1 MVSVFLVSD
10 TLSSSKMGNVR
21 AEEMPRSEPVS
32 LLVDM
37 DHNSGEG
44 PASNETQQPE
54 SHLSVI
60 KGQEDSRTECA
71 DSTSSVEMETDHQGR
86 LMNDSRTGGTHDN
99 SDEEPSQSNG
109 SNPMVG
115 DSKNDHLE
123 PARLSDGQQSQ
134 EANSVF
140 NSLINN
146 DNGKLLPSV
155 SAHQL
160 KTSGLTLPLFDAGS
174 SLDGSPVM
182 LDGVISSSSKVNDSK
197 TGDAKN
203 EDHVSQITDLTPHHR
218 KMIRSAKSFSPS
230 QKKQV
235 DLKRDL
241 LAPFES
247 VKEAVSKFGGIV
259 DWKAHRNQT
268 LERSKLVEQMFV
280 RVQKEKP
287 EYKKRPEDA
296 EEEKMNVLKELD
308 STKRQTEKLKLHLER
323 AQTEENQAKQDY
335 ELAKFRVDEMEH
347 GIGDE
352 ASVAARAQLEV
363 AKSRHAAAVSEL
375 KFVKEKLETLNK
387 EYAFLMNE
395 RDTAVK
401 KAEEVVS
408 ASKEVEKMVEELTI
422 ELIATREILESA
434 HAAHVEAEEKRIRVT
449 LARDQD
455 TKHWEKE
462 LKQVEEELQRLNQ
475 QIYSAKD
482 LKSKI
487 DFASALLLDLKAEL
501 AYYKSQTSKTTT
513 HVDVHAFVASLQ
525 KELED
530 AKVNIEKASA
540 EVDCLKVATISLKL
554 ELDRDKS
561 ELANIKQREHMA
573 SSAVALSE
581 AELATVTRVADEAK
595 SLAEMAR
602 EDLHKAEE
610 GAAQVKAGASAM
622 ESRLLAAEK
631 EIEAAKASEK
641 LALAAIEAFEKSE
654 STKSIDNMDSPP
666 SVTLSTEEYYN
677 LGKRANEA
685 KEEAKLRVEALV
697 SQVEVAKQSESISLE
712 RLEEVN
718 REIAERKEALK
729 VAMVKAEKARERK
742 FGIEQE
748 WRNWRG
754 EPKATELSQGENP
767 PRPSSEG
774 KKETK
779 NFKPNTSA
787 SSKIYKQ
794 GNNAETESLPKP
806 KLEKKKKKSL
816 LPKIFTLFSWK
827 KSHSSSS
834 KSHVNRK

>member
-1 MVSVFLVSD
+1 M
-10 TLSSSKMGNVR
+10 
-21 AEEMPRSEPVS
+21 
-32 LLVDM
+32 
-37 DHNSGEG
+37 
-44 PASNETQQPE
+44 NE
-54 SHLSVI
+54 
-60 KGQEDSRTECA
+60 
-71 DSTSSVEMETDHQGR
+71 
-86 LMNDSRTGGTHDN
+86 SRTGGTHDN
-99 SDEEPSQSNG
+99 SDEEPSQSTG

-134 EANSVF
+134 EANSVV

-146 DNGKLLPSV
+146 DNRKLLPSL
-155 SAHQL
+155 SAHEL
-160 KTSGLTLPLFDAGS
+160 KTSGLTLPLFDARS
-174 SLDGSPVM
+174 SPDGSPVM
-182 LDGVISSSSKVNDSK
+182 LDGAINDSK

-203 EDHVSQITDLTPHHR
+203 EDHVSQIADLTPHHR

-259 DWKAHRNQT
+259 DWKAHRNRT

-501 AYYKSQTSKTTT
+501 ASYKSQTSKTTT
-513 HVDVHAFVASLQ
+513 HIDVHAFVASLQ

-554 ELDRDKS
+554 ELDRNKS
-561 ELANIKQREHMA
+561 ELANSKQREHMA

-595 SLAEMAR
+595 SLAEIAR

-610 GAAQVKAGASAM
+610 EAAQVKAGASAM

-654 STKSIDNMDSPP
+654 STKSIDNVDSPP
-666 SVTLSTEEYYN
+666 GVTLSTEEYYN
-677 LGKRANEA
+677 LGERANEA
-685 KEEAKLRVEALV
+685 KEEAKLRVEAVV

-712 RLEEVN
+712 RLEEVS
-718 REIAERKEALK
+718 REMAVRKEALK

-748 WRNWRG
+748 WRKWRG

-779 NFKPNTSA
+779 NFKPNALA
-787 SSKIYKQ
+787 SSKPCKQ
-794 GNNAETESLPKP
+794 GNTTETESLPKP
-806 KLEKKKKKSL
+806 KLRKKKKSL
-816 LPKIFTLFSWK
+816 LPKIFTFFSWK
-827 KSHSSSS
+827 KSHSSAS
-834 KSHVNRK
+834 KSHVSRK

>member
-10 TLSSSKMGNVR
+10 TLSSSKMGNVKE
-21 AEEMPRSEPVS
+21 EEMPRSEPVS
-32 LLVDM
+32 LLVEM
-37 DHNSGEG
+37 DHNSGKG
-44 PASNETQQPE
+44 PASNETKQPE

-60 KGQEDSRTECA
+60 KGQGDSRTECA
-71 DSTSSVEMETDHQGR
+71 DITSSVEIETDHQGR
-86 LMNDSRTGGTHDN
+86 LMNESRTGGTHDN
-99 SDEEPSQSNG
+99 SDEEPSQSTG

-134 EANSVF
+134 EANSVV

-146 DNGKLLPSV
+146 DNRKLLPSL
-155 SAHQL
+155 SAHEL
-160 KTSGLTLPLFDAGS
+160 KTSGLTLPLFDARS
-174 SLDGSPVM
+174 SPDGSPVM
-182 LDGVISSSSKVNDSK
+182 LDGAINDSK

-203 EDHVSQITDLTPHHR
+203 EDHVSQIADLTPHHR

-259 DWKAHRNQT
+259 DWKAHRNRT

-501 AYYKSQTSKTTT
+501 ASYKSQTSKTTT
-513 HVDVHAFVASLQ
+513 HIDVHAFVASLQ

-554 ELDRDKS
+554 ELDRNKS
-561 ELANIKQREHMA
+561 ELANSKQREHMA

-595 SLAEMAR
+595 SLAEIAR

-610 GAAQVKAGASAM
+610 EAAQVKAGASAM

-654 STKSIDNMDSPP
+654 STKSIDNVDSPP
-666 SVTLSTEEYYN
+666 GVTLSTEEYYN
-677 LGKRANEA
+677 LGERANEA
-685 KEEAKLRVEALV
+685 KEEAKLRVEAVV

-712 RLEEVN
+712 RLEEVS
-718 REIAERKEALK
+718 REMAVRKEALK

-748 WRNWRG
+748 WRKWRG

-779 NFKPNTSA
+779 NFKPNALA
-787 SSKIYKQ
+787 SSKPCKQ
-794 GNNAETESLPKP
+794 GNTTETESLPKP
-806 KLEKKKKKSL
+806 KLRKKKKSL
-816 LPKIFTLFSWK
+816 LPKIFTFFSWK
-827 KSHSSSS
+827 KSHSSAS
-834 KSHVNRK
+834 KSHVSRK

>member
-1 MVSVFLVSD
+1 
-10 TLSSSKMGNVR
+10 MGNVKE
-21 AEEMPRSEPVS
+21 EEMPRSEPVS
-32 LLVDM
+32 LLVEM
-37 DHNSGEG
+37 DHNSGKG
-44 PASNETQQPE
+44 PASNETKQPE

-71 DSTSSVEMETDHQGR
+71 DITSSVEIETDHQGR

-99 SDEEPSQSNG
+99 SDEEPSQSTG

-134 EANSVF
+134 EANSVV

-146 DNGKLLPSV
+146 DNRKLLPSL

-160 KTSGLTLPLFDAGS
+160 KTSGLTLPLFDARS
-174 SLDGSPVM
+174 SPD
-182 LDGVISSSSKVNDSK
+182 
-197 TGDAKN
+197 GDAKN
-203 EDHVSQITDLTPHHR
+203 EDHVSQIADLTPHHR

-259 DWKAHRNQT
+259 DWKAHRNRT

-422 ELIATREILESA
+422 ELIAIREILESA

-501 AYYKSQTSKTTT
+501 ASYKSQTSKTTT
-513 HVDVHAFVASLQ
+513 HIDVHAFVASLQ
-525 KELED
+525 KELEN

-554 ELDRDKS
+554 ELDRNKS
-561 ELANIKQREHMA
+561 ELANSKQREHMA

-595 SLAEMAR
+595 SLAEIAR
-602 EDLHKAEE
+602 GDLHKAEE
-610 GAAQVKAGASAM
+610 EAAQVKAGASAM

-654 STKSIDNMDSPP
+654 STKSIDNVDSPP

-677 LGKRANEA
+677 LGERANEA
-685 KEEAKLRVEALV
+685 KEEAKLRVEAVV

-712 RLEEVN
+712 RLEEVS
-718 REIAERKEALK
+718 REMAVRKEALK

-748 WRNWRG
+748 WRKWRG

-779 NFKPNTSA
+779 NFKPNTLA
-787 SSKIYKQ
+787 SSKPCKQ
-794 GNNAETESLPKP
+794 GNTTETESLPKP
-806 KLEKKKKKSL
+806 KLRKKKKSL
-816 LPKIFTLFSWK
+816 LPKIFTFFSWK
-827 KSHSSSS
+827 KSHSSAS
-834 KSHVNRK
+834 KSHVSRK